1 MGEITLFYLTKQTIA
16 NPHKS
21 NRSRAVLSQHS
32 TVGPVCFCAG
42 RGGGASDSLHP
53 TRSGKALC
61 LPHAGDHSNLTAEA
75 NESHSWGWDVFVCFS
90 SRESP
95 AGFFIQVL
103 GKKNTGGSWFPG
115 SKTITKKFYPG
126 ATFKNT
132 MYTVGRKQGAVS
144 KNF

>member
-1 MGEITLFYLTKQTIA
+1 MLL
-16 NPHKS
+16 
-21 NRSRAVLSQHS
+21 SR
-32 TVGPVCFCAG
+32 
-42 RGGGASDSLHP
+42 GASDSLHP

-90 SRESP
+90 SGESP

-132 MYTVGRKQGAVS
+132 MYTVGRKHGAVS
-144 KNF
+144 KNFRASAPSENKSYLY